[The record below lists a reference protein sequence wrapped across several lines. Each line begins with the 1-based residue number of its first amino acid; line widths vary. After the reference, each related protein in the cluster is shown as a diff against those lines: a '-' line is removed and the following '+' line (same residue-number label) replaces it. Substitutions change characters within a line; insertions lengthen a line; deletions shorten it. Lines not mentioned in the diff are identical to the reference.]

1 VNTRLNEQLVKWYE
15 NNQAIINQKTH
26 EAIDNIASAVNAL
39 ASALKAIY
47 KYRNIF
53 KQLFFAIPGMKELK
67 LIKDIIDKIRP
78 AKTEGQFGIVTMPV
92 PPLPTE
98 TWTKPGTTGG
108 DPGATMDEYIKKAKE
123 MAAIEYAPP
132 FDWEQYLPP
141 AEIDTS
147 MDAYIAKAKE
157 MAAIEYAPPF
167 DYEQYITGYDEIGKK
182 GKETFDNLKNAVTGW
197 ASTFS
202 GQLTDMVWA
211 ADMSFKK
218 ILESFGRMITQMMIQ
233 KALVEPLLG
242 FVFPAKPAAQGAAFD
257 QGRMLPYARGGI
269 VDRPT
274 IFPMAG
280 GAGLM
285 GEKGPEAIMPLA
297 RTRGGDLGVK
307 AESAPAGGVPNIE
320 INMINQSGRELEA
333 TQKGARNES
342 GKHIID
348 VVMTEM
354 RTGRALR
361 NMIRSTI

>member
-1 VNTRLNEQLVKWYE
+1 
-15 NNQAIINQKTH
+15 
-26 EAIDNIASAVNAL
+26 
-39 ASALKAIY
+39 
-47 KYRNIF
+47 
-53 KQLFFAIPGMKELK
+53 
-67 LIKDIIDKIRP
+67 
-78 AKTEGQFGIVTMPV
+78 MPR
-92 PPLPTE
+92 
-98 TWTKPGTTGG
+98 
-108 DPGATMDEYIKKAKE
+108 
-123 MAAIEYAPP
+123 
-132 FDWEQYLPP
+132 

-202 GQLTDMVWA
+202 SQLTDMVWA
-211 ADMSFKK
+211 ADMSFKN

-242 FVFPAKPAAQGAAFD
+242 AVFPAKAVAQGAAFD

-297 RTRGGDLGVK
+297 RTRSGDLGVK
-307 AESAPAGGVPNIE
+307 AEGGGRRDDARSGDAPIHLDNLNIN
-320 INMINQSGRELEA
+320 INAVDAASFAQLVRRNPQAIEA
-333 TQKGARNES
+333 TIANNLIRG
-342 GKHIID
+342 G
-348 VVMTEM
+348 
-354 RTGRALR
+354 GLR
-361 NMIRSTI
+361 NIIRSTT